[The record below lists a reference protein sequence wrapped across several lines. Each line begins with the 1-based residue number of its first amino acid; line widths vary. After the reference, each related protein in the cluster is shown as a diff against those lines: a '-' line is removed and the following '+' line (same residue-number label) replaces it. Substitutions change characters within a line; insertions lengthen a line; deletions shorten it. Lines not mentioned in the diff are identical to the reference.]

1 MPCLR
6 TNYSNVYRFPLPPPK
21 KIQLNKIMGMIRK
34 EGGGGGGRIEMELA
48 HLLKKPKASD
58 T

>member
-1 MPCLR
+1 MYIDSPSLA
-6 TNYSNVYRFPLPPPK
+6 PPK
-21 KIQLNKIMGMIRK
+21 KKIQQNKIMGMIRR
-34 EGGGGGGRIEMELA
+34 GGGGGIEMELA